1 MSTRPPTRRRRILRA
16 LALTVLVTVVAS
28 GCDAYSTW
36 QETTRDLVND
46 SRANNGRQRLPMN
59 LAVANKAQ
67 AWAEHLA
74 ACHCLE
80 HSNLAQGVPG
90 NWRSI
95 AENVGRGGTRGT
107 LPQIHQAFLNSSG
120 HRQNMMGQ
128 WSVVGIG
135 VAARGTEKFVV
146 HVFVRY

>member
-1 MSTRPPTRRRRILRA
+1 VRHRPSSPRRRLLLAVA
-16 LALTVLVTVVAS
+16 LAVLVTVTAS
-28 GCDAYSTW
+28 GCEYYSTW
-36 QETTRDLVND
+36 QESTRDLVND
-46 SRANNGRQRLPMN
+46 SREHQGRRRLPMN
-59 LAVANKAQ
+59 LAVADKAQ

-74 ACHCLE
+74 ACRCLE

-95 AENVGRGGTRGT
+95 AENVGRGGSGGT
-107 LPQIHQAFLNSSG
+107 LPQIHRAFLNSSG
-120 HRQNMMGQ
+120 HRENMMGR